1 MTLSDISLV
10 TDLVWP
16 SLASDTK
23 ITGIKDDS
31 RLVMPGDL
39 FVTNRVDERDIS
51 SYVAQALRLGAAAV
65 ITHQPYE
72 DPRVLS
78 VTDADVQRQ
87 ALGRAANAVF
97 GDPTRSMH
105 LIGVTGTNGK
115 TTTCWLVHQ
124 VLQNLGL
131 SAGYLGTLG
140 ISHGKFGKTLNNT
153 TPFPVEL
160 FGCLM
165 EMVRVD
171 VRYLAMEV
179 SSHSLDQRRIE
190 GAHFEMGVFTNLSQ
204 DHLDYHGT
212 QVAYAASKKRLFTT
226 YGFEQ
231 NRDFVSVL
239 NVGDPVGHTWHKEL
253 PGRKVS
259 FALHGENHREDADFV
274 GHVVSMDWQS
284 IQLSVSHQGESHA
297 FHVPL
302 GGWFNAENALGAI
315 SALLSFEPI
324 RDTFSVKD
332 LVEAL
337 SNARPVPGRFESV
350 PNSKGIGVIVDY
362 AHTPD
367 GLTKLLEAVKPLA
380 RGRIIAIFGCGG
392 DRDRTKRPKMARA
405 VSSMADISIV
415 TSDNPRT
422 EDPAQIFND
431 IEPGLV
437 SRADFLV
444 IEDRR
449 EAIRKAISL
458 AKAGDVVVIAGKGHE
473 TYQIIG
479 KEKLP
484 FDDREEAALALEAV
498 AP

>member
-1 MTLSDISLV
+1 MTLSEISSV
-10 TDLVWP
+10 TGLNWP
-16 SLASDTK
+16 NLAPDTP

-31 RLVMPGDL
+31 RLVEPGDL
-39 FVTNRVDERDIS
+39 FVTNRVDARDIS
-51 SYVAQALRLGAAAV
+51 GYVAQALSLGAAAV
-65 ITHQPYE
+65 MTHQVYE
-72 DPRVLS
+72 DPRVLC
-78 VTDADVQRQ
+78 VADADLQRQ
-87 ALGRAANAVF
+87 SIGRAANAVF
-97 GDPTRSMH
+97 GDPTRAMH

-124 VLQNLGL
+124 VLQNLGVT
-131 SAGYLGTLG
+131 AGYLGTLG

-212 QVAYAASKKRLFTT
+212 LDAYAESKKRLFTT
-226 YGFEQ
+226 YGYEQ
-231 NRDFVSVL
+231 NLDFVSVL
-239 NVGDPVGHTWHKEL
+239 NVGDRIGRTWFTEL

-259 FALHGENHREDADFV
+259 FALDGEAPNVVADFV
-274 GHVVSMDWQS
+274 GRVVSMDWQS
-284 IQLSVSHQGESHA
+284 IQLDVSHGADSHA

-315 SALLSFEPI
+315 SSLMSFGPVCDQFSAKDIADAL
-324 RDTFSVKD
+324 
-332 LVEAL
+332 A
-337 SNARPVPGRFESV
+337 NARPVPGRFESV
-350 PNSKGIGVIVDY
+350 PNTKGIGVIVDY

-367 GLTKLLEAVKPLA
+367 GLTKLLEAVRPLA

-392 DRDRTKRPKMARA
+392 DRDRTKRPKMATA
-405 VSSMADISIV
+405 VSSAADLTIV

-422 EDPAQIFND
+422 EDPSQIFSD
-431 IEPGLV
+431 ILPGLV
-437 SRADFLV
+437 SGSNFLV

-449 EAIRKAISL
+449 EAIHKAVSL
-458 AKAGDVVVIAGKGHE
+458 AEVGDVVVIAGKGHE

-484 FDDREEAALALEAV
+484 FYDKEEAALALEV
-498 AP
+498 AAK